1 MGLPHQRKVAGVAAV
16 NPAQQHIEGGFRC
29 KLHFLVFPLN
39 IIHQLCL
46 SPGIARCCFV
56 L

>member
-16 NPAQQHIEGGFRC
+16 NPAQQHIESGFRC

-46 SPGIARCCFV
+46 SPGIARRCFV